1 MALIVPEQSQRPYRF
16 GMTLLCIGALFNWLG
31 LADSYT
37 EPVPAV
43 RYIGVVLIAVGA
55 ALICLAMCCWM
66 RAVQDP
72 QYAREIHVSGSV
84 WLYRYRCK
92 EVFLHENMKGR
103 GKDIVD
109 LEPQGVV
116 SLTDI

>member
-43 RYIGVVLIAVGA
+43 RYIGVMLIAVGA

-72 QYAREIHVSGSV
+72 QYAREIHVSGSTA
-84 WLYRYRCK
+84 RCK
-92 EVFLHENMKGR
+92 EVFLNENMKGR